1 MKCQMALLMLTA
13 LPGLVGADV
22 PSAWHIL
29 EDSKVASGGGAWD
42 SVGSLQTKGTLT
54 FGGTSGQLTSYQD
67 LANAKF
73 RNDVA
78 LGPLRQSTGFDGKR
92 GWTLDSNGD
101 VAPHDSASEQAADRT
116 EAYLAAR
123 DYWFP
128 NRWPATVTA
137 RGDIVDGRS
146 RYEVLRIEPR
156 GGEPFRM
163 WIDAA
168 SRRINRV
175 ILEGKFNKEVTSY
188 ADYRDVHGLAVP
200 FRISVTTGPSDSGQT
215 ITVSQVTVNQ
225 PLAVDRYE
233 MPKQHLAD
241 YAFTPNA
248 RSAEIPFRFVGN
260 HIYLAAEINGHHF
273 QFGLDTGGMNIITP
287 TVAQAIGVRT
297 GGSAQA
303 SGVGDK
309 RFTVSFARIPAVSL
323 GSKLTLHNQL
333 FVVVPLPGINAVEGI
348 PLDGVVGYELL
359 KRFVIRIDYAS
370 QRLQI
375 LPPADLEARSAG
387 TAVPFTFDGRM
398 PQVAGSLDGL
408 TGRFDVDTG
417 SRDVLSM
424 NSPFVKSHSLLRRY
438 DPTPLTVVGWG
449 AGGASYG
456 KVARAREFRLGEV
469 SVPCPLVAL
478 STQAGGTDAERSVAG
493 VIGNGLLRRF
503 TVTFDYPRQ
512 LMYLRRGRG
521 GVRSFDYDRAGMWVN
536 RLNHSFIVASVM
548 AGGPAQRAGLRK
560 DDLIVSVD
568 GKDTGTLQLAAF
580 RRTLESSPAGTKVD
594 LKLDRA
600 AGMVQAVVTLRDLIP
615 GCKQI
620 EQ

>member
-1 MKCQMALLMLTA
+1 
-13 LPGLVGADV
+13 
-22 PSAWHIL
+22 
-29 EDSKVASGGGAWD
+29 
-42 SVGSLQTKGTLT
+42 
-54 FGGTSGQLTSYQD
+54 
-67 LANAKF
+67 
-73 RNDVA
+73 
-78 LGPLRQSTGFDGKR
+78 
-92 GWTLDSNGD
+92 
-101 VAPHDSASEQAADRT
+101 
-116 EAYLAAR
+116 
-123 DYWFP
+123 
-128 NRWPATVTA
+128 
-137 RGDIVDGRS
+137 
-146 RYEVLRIEPR
+146 
-156 GGEPFRM
+156 
-163 WIDAA
+163 
-168 SRRINRV
+168 
-175 ILEGKFNKEVTSY
+175 
-188 ADYRDVHGLAVP
+188 
-200 FRISVTTGPSDSGQT
+200 
-215 ITVSQVTVNQ
+215 
-225 PLAVDRYE
+225 
-233 MPKQHLAD
+233 
-241 YAFTPNA
+241 
-248 RSAEIPFRFVGN
+248 
-260 HIYLAAEINGHHF
+260 
-273 QFGLDTGGMNIITP
+273 
-287 TVAQAIGVRT
+287 
-297 GGSAQA
+297 
-303 SGVGDK
+303 
-309 RFTVSFARIPAVSL
+309 
-323 GSKLTLHNQL
+323 
-333 FVVVPLPGINAVEGI
+333 
-348 PLDGVVGYELL
+348 
-359 KRFVIRIDYAS
+359 
-370 QRLQI
+370 
-375 LPPADLEARSAG
+375 
-387 TAVPFTFDGRM
+387 M

-580 RRTLESSPAGTKVD
+580 RHTLESSPAGTKVD

-615 GCKQI
+615 GCKEI